1 MNNFKGY
8 FKADANRLRRQVMQL
23 LEEAV
28 ELGVVSKEMME
39 EQEEDLKEPDEFV
52 SDQDIEG

>member
-28 ELGVVSKEMME
+28 ELGVGSKEMME
-39 EQEEDLKEPDEFV
+39 EEDLKEPDEFV

>member
-1 MNNFKGY
+1 MDNFSGY
-8 FKADANRLRRQVMQL
+8 FKAEANRLRRQVMHL

-28 ELGVVSKEMME
+28 ELGVVTKEMME
-39 EQEEDLKEPDEFV
+39 EENLKQPEEFV

>member
-1 MNNFKGY
+1 
-8 FKADANRLRRQVMQL
+8 MQL

-28 ELGVVSKEMME
+28 ELGVVTKEMME
-39 EQEEDLKEPDEFV
+39 EENLKQPEEFV